1 MKLRSLLIL
10 ILLNVCCNI
19 LAYPISPRPLRKL
32 VTDSKNI
39 VYAEVI
45 DIRKNKKAKE
55 NDWFKSEIA
64 VLKVHDVLQGKISS
78 TQIIEVYTSTG
89 ISCPAPAYFEKGTM
103 TLVFIE
109 KDKNDGRYQTPDLS
123 YGSKILSKD
132 DYAVYKKRILEMQDI
147 LKIKDPEEQH
157 VKTVDWLVDCALE
170 KATRWEGT
178 YELSPESDFMSYYD
192 QDKDTFIRKF
202 ELNEG
207 QKQKLRNAFLNLS
220 KLQYDDL
227 GILDLIAEKNDK
239 EVLDFL
245 ILRFKESAEQ
255 FVFEGDFYMSRIAQL
270 SGREDLKQIME
281 KGEEIDMLSDNY
293 ETKSKEIIA
302 EFIAKL

>member
-10 ILLNVCCNI
+10 FLLNVCCNI

-103 TLVFIE
+103 TLAFIE

-123 YGSKILSKD
+123 YGSKLLSED
-132 DYAVYKKRILEMQDI
+132 EYAVYKKRILEMQDI

-157 VKTVDWLVDCALE
+157 VKRLTGW
-170 KATRWEGT
+170 
-178 YELSPESDFMSYYD
+178 
-192 QDKDTFIRKF
+192 
-202 ELNEG
+202 
-207 QKQKLRNAFLNLS
+207 
-220 KLQYDDL
+220 
-227 GILDLIAEKNDK
+227 
-239 EVLDFL
+239 
-245 ILRFKESAEQ
+245 
-255 FVFEGDFYMSRIAQL
+255 
-270 SGREDLKQIME
+270 
-281 KGEEIDMLSDNY
+281 
-293 ETKSKEIIA
+293 
-302 EFIAKL
+302 